1 MVALARKTL
10 IHEWRRYLP
19 ASLAVAFSGVLLLV
33 QLALVFGI
41 FDGAAVYINA
51 SRGQIWAGYP
61 GTQSIDSGRSIPRD
75 AEMHLLM
82 DPQVA
87 QAEPFQW
94 VNGDWRGHRALGS
107 VSVFV
112 SGVDTAHDALAFARV
127 IPPALRALL
136 NEPDAIIVDRA
147 DLPKLGIRVGQSGIL
162 NGFRVRL
169 VGTTNGLRALGGV
182 NIIASLATARRLN
195 VGGDPRPAYY
205 LARLRDPQQAA
216 AVAARLDPHE
226 RGRRYSV
233 WTASTL
239 AARTVHYWLFETGA
253 GLGVVFMSLVVFLV
267 GTVITSQT
275 LMGAVAGSIS
285 EYATLNALGASHRA
299 LSRVVME
306 QAGWVGVI
314 GLAFG
319 GVLSALV
326 LVLAHGQN
334 VPVAITP
341 LGILACAVLVMGI
354 TLLSGL
360 LAVRTLRNADPAKLL
375 R

>member
-87 QAEPFQW
+87 QVEPFQW

-112 SGVDTAHDALAFARV
+112 SGVDTAPDALAFARV

-147 DLPKLGIRVGQSGIL
+147 DLPKLGIRVGESGIL

-306 QAGWVGVI
+306 QAGWVGVT
-314 GLAFG
+314 GLACG

>member
-10 IHEWRRYLP
+10 VYEWRRYLP
-19 ASLAVAFSGVLLLV
+19 ASLAVAFSGMLLLV

-41 FDGAAVYINA
+41 FDSAAVYINA
-51 SRGQIWAGYP
+51 SRGQVWVGYP
-61 GTQSIDSGRSIPRD
+61 GTQSIDLGRSIPRD
-75 AEMHLLM
+75 AQMQLLM
-82 DPQVA
+82 NPQVA
-87 QAEPFQW
+87 QVEPFQW
-94 VNGDWRGHRALGS
+94 VNGDWRGSRQLGS

-112 SGVDTAHDALAFARV
+112 SGIDPAPDGLVFARA
-127 IPPALRALL
+127 IPPALRARLE
-136 NEPDAIIVDRA
+136 EPGAIIVDRA

-162 NGFRVRL
+162 NGQRVYL
-169 VGTTNGLRALGGV
+169 VGTTSGLRALGGV
-182 NIIASLATARRLN
+182 NIVTSLATAEQLN

-205 LARLRDPQQAA
+205 VARLRDPAQAA
-216 AVAARLDPHE
+216 GVAAQLDPHD
-226 RGRRYSV
+226 RQRRYAV

-285 EYATLNALGASHRA
+285 EYATLNALGASHGA

-306 QAGWVGVI
+306 QAGWVGVA
-314 GLAFG
+314 GLLG
-319 GVLSALV
+319 GGILSAMV
-326 LVLAHGQN
+326 LLLAHSQD
-334 VPVAITP
+334 VPVGITVA
-341 LGILACAVLVMGI
+341 GVTACAVLVMGI
-354 TLLSGL
+354 TLFSGM
-360 LAVRTLRNADPAKLL
+360 LAVRTLRNADPARLL